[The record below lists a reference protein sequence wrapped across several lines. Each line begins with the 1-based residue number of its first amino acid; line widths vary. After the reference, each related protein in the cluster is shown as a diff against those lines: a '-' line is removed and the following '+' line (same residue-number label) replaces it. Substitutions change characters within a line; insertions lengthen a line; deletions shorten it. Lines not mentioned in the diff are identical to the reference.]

1 MVALDLG
8 LVGTVVLLAMWIA
21 HFRLFSREARSTRS
35 GQSYQSLLAWFGL
48 IVVVENVVASM
59 FNSHLFD
66 FSQGWLY
73 VWGVGVL
80 GGSILHARCG
90 PEWQ

>member
-1 MVALDLG
+1 MVGKRVLG
-8 LVGTVVLLAMWIA
+8 ILGTV
-21 HFRLFSREARSTRS
+21 
-35 GQSYQSLLAWFGL
+35 SLLAWFGL

-80 GGSILHARCG
+80 GGSILHASSVPGR
-90 PEWQ
+90 Q